1 MNLFEFQLLKHSA
14 TGQSF
19 SEDSS
24 DLQAALHNL
33 AGGFLVLIE
42 RVGVDIQR
50 GRRLAVSEQSSNC
63 ADIRAAG
70 DEQACRRVAQTVDV
84 QISRQVVCFEDFL
97 EAPCEG
103 RWCHRQFH
111 ALSAEYIVIFG
122 LLAPVVTLRFCCAE
136 GFVFAEQ
143 AFHFG
148 GEVHIAISG
157 FRLWRFHDDL
167 VTRRFDGIAADVD
180 VLSGKLETICLKL
193 LLYARFVLYHRN
205 RQ

>member
-1 MNLFEFQLLKHSA
+1 MNLFEFQRLKHSA

-70 DEQACRRVAQTVDV
+70 DEQACRCVAQAVDV
-84 QISRQVVCFEDFL
+84 QICRQIVCLEDFL
-97 EAPCEG
+97 EVPCEG
-103 RWCHRQFH
+103 RGRHREIH
-111 ALSAEYIVIFG
+111 AFSAEHIVILG
-122 LLAPVVTLRFCCAE
+122 LLAPVVALRFCRAE
-136 GFVFAEQ
+136 GFVFAQ
-143 AFHFG
+143 QTFH
-148 GEVHIAISG
+148 
-157 FRLWRFHDDL
+157 L
-167 VTRRFDGIAADVD
+167 
-180 VLSGKLETICLKL
+180 
-193 LLYARFVLYHRN
+193 
-205 RQ
+205 